1 MHLHAKTNKK
11 GKEKKKKNH
20 NPTAQFMFG
29 NLVEINHGTNVKL
42 KLYNFQMKIDK
53 NFQDLGLEKNI
64 LSKKKKKAQISYKK
78 MLKN

>member
-64 LSKKKKKAQISYKK
+64 ISKKKKKGTNII
-78 MLKN
+78 

>member
-1 MHLHAKTNKK
+1 MHLYAKTNKK

-20 NPTAQFMFG
+20 NPTAKFMFG

-64 LSKKKKKAQISYKK
+64 LSKKKKRHKYHIRKC
-78 MLKN
+78 